1 MQVLM
6 LLSGVGVQGRAGS
19 AAGLEEEADATLH
32 KCGAQRLLP
41 LPRSQ
46 LQHRNPPTSRRC
58 SWQWRRQLGE
68 AEHRKQRQGRR
79 DTPPTYAN
87 RQAPIFPPSR
97 SCPQPLRERGREG
110 RWRGRSCL
118 CRCPQAVRVRPC

>member
-6 LLSGVGVQGRAGS
+6 LLSWAGVGVQGRAGP
-19 AAGLEEEADATLH
+19 AAGLEEEADATPNE
-32 KCGAQRLLP
+32 CSAQTRLP
-41 LPRSQ
+41 LPRPQ

-58 SWQWRRQLGE
+58 FRQWRRPLGE
-68 AEHRKQRQGRR
+68 AEHREQRQDRR

-87 RQAPIFPPSR
+87 RQTPIILPSR
-97 SCPQPLRERGREG
+97 SCPQRKRGREG

-118 CRCPQAVRVRPC
+118 CRCLQALRVRPC